1 MKKHILFALL
11 PLAFAACDD
20 VQEGTEIGGDSKP
33 SVVLYQY
40 EAEDSLGYDPDNTTK
55 LRLAINSAVESLYLL
70 TESEADY
77 KAHYSGDDDAYADY
91 IVANGTKVDVSNLVI
106 DNYVS
111 DLIGVYY
118 STAVALKGNE
128 KVLSQTVLFEG
139 APWALAEGTS
149 DYVYTTWLGTTC
161 KAQLKYLTTNPN
173 KYRLQGINYASEG
186 DGITGAA
193 TTTYFLTVITDEDG
207 NAVGGDGYRFVSLD
221 AQKTTYSYG
230 DYGYIHARDIATYME
245 DDRYATSS
253 YGCVIT
259 DDNQLILVLDFYVE
273 DGRISGVVE
282 ETFGPASE
290 SEGETEE

>member
-11 PLAFAACDD
+11 PFAFAACDD

-40 EAEDSLGYDPDNTTK
+40 EAEESLGYDPDNTTK
-55 LRLAINSAVESLYLL
+55 IRLAINSAVESLYLL
-70 TESEADY
+70 TESAADY

-111 DLIGVYY
+111 DLIGSYY
-118 STAVALKGNE
+118 STAVAVKGKE
-128 KVLSQTVLFEG
+128 KVMSETVSFEG
-139 APWALAEGTS
+139 APWVVAEGTS

-161 KAQLKYLTTNPN
+161 KAQLKYLTTDPTQ
-173 KYRLQGINYASEG
+173 YRLKGINYASKE

-193 TTTYFLTVITDEDG
+193 TTTYFLTVLTDAEG
-207 NAVGGDGYRFVSLD
+207 NAVGGDGYRFVTLG

-230 DYGYIHARDIATYME
+230 DYGYIYARDVATYTGN
-245 DDRYATSS
+245 DAYATSS
-253 YGCVIT
+253 YGCLIT
-259 DDNQLILVLDFYVE
+259 DDNQLYLVLDFYVT
-273 DGRISGVVE
+273 DGRISGIVE

-290 SEGETEE
+290 E